1 MRKTPSGK
9 EIECCVY
16 CPTLC
21 LSRCPVGRAS
31 GNAGLSPQ
39 SKQSSVWRLR
49 KNLVEPTPETLA
61 PAFYCLDCLACREI
75 CDHRINV
82 PANLAA
88 ARVEL
93 SRQTGPLVPA
103 EECRYD
109 EEEAWRR
116 LQDIAPSWR
125 RVDQCQA
132 LLVPG
137 LEMLREDSTDLLVA
151 LFRTLDRLG
160 DLVVGVTRDSVRE
173 CGHHPYAL
181 GHHDLA
187 EDAAKTSRKRFQR
200 YSKVVFASPH
210 CASFVQLRWPEA
222 GLHLDKRFATLLEFL
237 GRRLDFGRAGF
248 YDRKVAYHD
257 PCHFGRH
264 LGLYQLPRDILKWA
278 TNAKAV
284 ELLYN
289 RERSLCCGGGYPVPE
304 VSPEVADGIAAALME
319 EAADTGADELIV
331 ACAQCRSRLQSLD
344 SGLPVRHLLE
354 VLAEVE
360 P

>member
-1 MRKTPSGK
+1 MQKTPTNK
-9 EIECCVY
+9 DIECCVY

-31 GNAGLSPQ
+31 GNVGLSPQ
-39 SKQSSVWRLR
+39 SKQLSVWRIR
-49 KNLVEPTPETLA
+49 KHLVEPSINTLA
-61 PAFYCLDCLACREI
+61 PAHHCLDCLACREL
-75 CDHRINV
+75 CDHNINV

-88 ARVEL
+88 ARIEL
-93 SRQTGPLVPA
+93 ARQAGQLVPA
-103 EECRYD
+103 EACRYD
-109 EEEAWRR
+109 EEAAWAR
-116 LQDIAPSWR
+116 LRGMAPSWR

-137 LEMLREDSTDLLVA
+137 LEMLREENTDLLEA

-160 DLVVGVTRDSVRE
+160 DLVVGVTRDSVLE

-181 GHHDLA
+181 GHHELA
-187 EDAAKTSRKRFQR
+187 EEAARTSRKRFQR

-210 CASFVQLRWPEA
+210 CASFVRLKWPEA
-222 GLHLDKRFATLLEFL
+222 GLNLDKQYATLLEFL
-237 GRRLDFGRAGF
+237 GRRIDFNRAGF
-248 YDRKVAYHD
+248 YNRKVTYHD

-278 TNAKAV
+278 TNSRAV
-284 ELLYN
+284 EMLYT

-304 VSPEVADGIAAALME
+304 VAPQLASGIAAALMQ
-319 EAADTGADELIV
+319 EALATGAEELVI
-331 ACAQCRSRLQSLD
+331 ACAQCRSLLQGLPG
-344 SGLPVRHLLE
+344 GLPVRHILE
-354 VLAEVE
+354 ILAEVE